1 MKKLFLFLLLALT
14 SFSLMSYV
22 RADQPTSE
30 IYIHYYRY
38 NDDYTNWNV
47 WAWQN
52 LPESLEGGSYNF
64 VTDETDTE
72 YNYGGVVAII
82 NVEDNFPDI
91 TRLGLIVR
99 RGDWAEKDIDSDR
112 FVEIP
117 AMTANGQFH
126 IYLVEGDTRIG
137 TSLND
142 PNGPDRFPKFKFAYF
157 AELNVINFQATETVN
172 ANDVIV
178 KENGIPMSIE
188 SVDINGINGVV
199 TLTENLNFSNTYIIE
214 ATFSSDSSV
223 NYYEVTYDGIYDSE
237 EFESAFGY
245 EGDDL
250 GAIVL
255 EDKTTFRLWAPISNS
270 VTLNLYDT
278 GTPLASGGTDTPLR
292 TVEMTR
298 DVKGTFYYEEMGNL
312 HGTYYTFSVNNGGP
326 EAVEVIDPYAKSAG
340 VNGIRGMIVDFS
352 LVNPEGFTYNNR
364 VNNIE
369 TPTDAIIY
377 ELHVRDLTSHSSWN
391 GSEINRG
398 KFLGLVESGTRYQ
411 GFKTG
416 FDHIVDLGVTHVQ
429 ILPFFDFGVV
439 DETKLDDES
448 YNSFNWGY
456 MPLNFNVVEGSFSS
470 DPYDGETRIIELK
483 ETIMA
488 FNEAG
493 IRINMDVVYNHHGL
507 TADSNFELIVPGY
520 YFRKTASGAF
530 SNGSGTGNET
540 ASERVMMRKFMI
552 DSVEFWA
559 YEYNISGFRFDLMA
573 LHDVE
578 TMNLL
583 VAALH
588 EIDDS
593 IMVYGEPWMGGSSP
607 LEPSLQGGK
616 QNLAQM
622 PLIGAFND
630 DLRDGVKGSVFA
642 REQGGFIQG
651 DYSANIVTRVKY
663 GIVGG
668 VAHPDIV
675 GSGLSAQKVWHT
687 VPTKTINY
695 VTAHDNNTL
704 HDKLYLTLAEKN
716 KLDLIPALQK
726 QANAIVLT
734 AQGVAFLHAGDELLR
749 SKPLLDKEGFDHNSY
764 ESPDETNQIRWDLM
778 TDETTQNVY
787 QYYKGL
793 IALRKSHP
801 SFRISETQD
810 VIDNLK
816 FINTG
821 IDGVIAYEI
830 TNNSSGD
837 DFEVILVIHNA
848 MQTKVK
854 VNLAGSD
861 QYHVYVNGQL
871 AQEEIIETLLGG
883 KDFTLSANSTYVL
896 HRELSTATPLGTYEF
911 TQVSNSVIFII
922 GGISAAVV
930 IAVGVTLFL
939 VLKKKK

>member
-1 MKKLFLFLLLALT
+1 MKKLFLLILLALT

-22 RADQPTSE
+22 KADEPTSE

-38 NDDYTNWNV
+38 NDDYANWNV
-47 WAWQN
+47 WGWQN
-52 LPESLEGGSYNF
+52 LPESLEGNAYNF
-64 VTDETDTE
+64 VTDETSVD
-72 YNYGGVVAII
+72 YNYGGVVTII
-82 NVEDNFPDI
+82 DIEENFPDI

-112 FVEIP
+112 FVDIP
-117 AMTANGQFH
+117 AMTANGEFH

-142 PNGPDRFPKFKFAYF
+142 PNGPDRFPKFKYAYF
-157 AELNVINFQATETVN
+157 SELNVINFQATETVN
-172 ANDVIV
+172 SEDVIV

-188 SVDINGINGVV
+188 SVLIDGINGVV
-199 TLTENLNFSNTYIIE
+199 TLTEELNFANTYVIE
-214 ATFSSDSSV
+214 TTFPSDSSV
-223 NYYEVTYDGIYDSE
+223 NDYEVTYDGIYDSE
-237 EFESAFGY
+237 EFEAAFGY
-245 EGDDL
+245 DGSDL
-250 GAIVL
+250 GAIVV

-278 GTPLASGGTDTPLR
+278 GTTLASGGTDTPIR
-292 TVEMTR
+292 TVEMAR

-312 HGTYYTFSVNNGGP
+312 HGTYYTYSVNNGGP
-326 EAVEVIDPYAKSAG
+326 QAVEVIDPYAKSAG
-340 VNGIRGMIVDFS
+340 VNGIRGMIVDFAQ
-352 LVNPEGFTYNNR
+352 VNPEGFTYNNR
-364 VNNIE
+364 VDNIDF
-369 TPTDAIIY
+369 PTDAIIY
-377 ELHVRDLTSHSSWN
+377 ELHVRDLTTHSSWN

-398 KFLGLVESGTRYQ
+398 KFLGLVESGTSYE

-439 DETKLDDES
+439 DETKLDDED

-470 DPYDGETRIIELK
+470 DPYDGEKRIMELK

-488 FNEAG
+488 FDEAG

-573 LHDVE
+573 LHDIE

-588 EIDDS
+588 EIDES

-607 LEPSLQGGK
+607 LPANLQGGK
-616 QNLAQM
+616 MNLAEM

-642 REQGGFIQG
+642 RDQGGFIQG
-651 DYSANIVTRVKY
+651 DYSANNLMRVKY

-668 VAHPDIV
+668 IAHPEIV
-675 GSGLSAQKVWHT
+675 GSRLTAQKVWHT

-704 HDKLYLTLAEKN
+704 HDKLYLTLKESN
-716 KLDLIPALQK
+716 QLDLIPALQK

-734 AQGVAFLHAGDELLR
+734 SQGVAFLHAGDELLR
-749 SKPLLDKEGFDHNSY
+749 SKPLASGVGFDHNSY

-787 QYYKGL
+787 NYYKGL
-793 IALRKSHP
+793 IALRKAHP
-801 SFRISETQD
+801 SFRMSETQD
-810 VIDNLK
+810 VINNLK
-816 FINTG
+816 FIETG
-821 IDGVIAYEI
+821 IEGVIAYEI
-830 TNNSSGD
+830 TNNASD
-837 DFEVILVIHNA
+837 DLFEVILVIHNA
-848 MQTKVK
+848 LKTTVKVK
-854 VNLAGSD
+854 LAGED
-861 QYHVYVNGQL
+861 DYYLLINGEK
-871 AQEEIIETLLGG
+871 AGEEILESLVGGESLTL
-883 KDFTLSANSTYVL
+883 TSNSTYVF
-896 HRELSTATPLGTYEF
+896 HRNLTSATPLGLYEF
-911 TQVSNSVIFII
+911 VQSNNSIFFVI
-922 GGISAAVV
+922 GSISALVV
-930 IAVGVTLFL
+930 VGVGITLFIL
-939 VLKKKK
+939 FKKRR